1 MATVSARLA
10 IAAGALVLLA
20 ALGGALWMLG

>member
-1 MATVSARLA
+1 MAMVSARLA